1 MSKMKKMFAVIA
13 AATMLCSSMAAMN
26 VGAVNYN
33 VRYDINRDNSV
44 DIMDVM
50 ALNQYLMGVYYVDDI
65 SRMDVNQN
73 LIVDTVDSQM
83 LLAYTIDLPFQFTY
97 LDVTAS

>member
-1 MSKMKKMFAVIA
+1 MSKLKKMFAVIA

-26 VGAVNYN
+26 VGAVS
-33 VRYDINRDNSV
+33 YDINCDNTV

-50 ALNQYLMGVYYVDDI
+50 TLNQYLMGVYYVDDI

-73 LIVDTVDSQM
+73 KIVDVVDSQM
-83 LLAYTIDLPFQFTY
+83 LLAYTIGAPFQFTY